1 MKITALLIPAVILLL
16 SGPWIV
22 SVNAEYYRYYDRN
35 GNLSFTDNL
44 GDVPPEQREK
54 VTRYREINSQKI
66 ETEPEINAPEK
77 NIKQLDQQIGAVKQL
92 KQDLDSQYETLAK
105 KRDNLQALKDT
116 PKTKEEDLAYR
127 QQVEAFN
134 REINEYEQK
143 RIEYDSRVK
152 EVNRAIDKAN
162 EDKATGID
170 F

>member
-16 SGPWIV
+16 SGPWVV
-22 SVNAEYYRYYDRN
+22 SVKAEYYRYYDRN

-44 GDVPPEQREK
+44 GDVPFEQRKK
-54 VTRYREINSQKI
+54 VTRYREIISP
-66 ETEPEINAPEK
+66 EVEPRSEIKAPE
-77 NIKQLDQQIGAVKQL
+77 NNEKQLEQQIEAVKQL
-92 KQDLDSQYETLAK
+92 KKDLDGEYETLAK

-116 PKTKEEDLAYR
+116 PKTKQEDLAYR

-134 REINEYEQK
+134 REINEYEQR
-143 RIEYDSRVK
+143 RIEFDARVK
-152 EVNRAIDKAN
+152 EVNSAIDKAN